1 MVDEIKNKVN
11 IALAQCNPTVG
22 NVSGNFDLV
31 LKARDYAVNEKA
43 DLVVF
48 SELFLSGYPPE
59 DLVLRNSFLEEI
71 TYYFEKLVKK
81 TEDGGPAIL
90 IGLPTIQKDKI
101 FNSIFSFLN
110 TEKLTLEIKFLN

>member
-71 TYYFEKLVKK
+71 TYYFEKLV
-81 TEDGGPAIL
+81 
-90 IGLPTIQKDKI
+90 
-101 FNSIFSFLN
+101 
-110 TEKLTLEIKFLN
+110 